1 MATTKYKISEQVQR
15 LLMSNPSI
23 SGRFE
28 LNEIKILVG
37 QVANQILKADY
48 FGVNLPEGDTIPQNC
63 MVYTYDNVAVTTY
76 KTSLSRATLPSI
88 PISLPRN
95 MGVLHVSK
103 TNAIDEPFIPIPT
116 SMYGIVKPQDLLGDL
131 SGLISYEVVGKDII
145 FNTNL
150 PGQSVNA
157 VYIRLVG
164 VDINTVTDYEILPLT
179 ADMEAQVITQVF
191 NILVQTPKDTKP
203 FDERE

>member
-88 PISLPRN
+88 PVSLPRN

-164 VDINTVTDYEILPLT
+164 VDINAVTDYEILPLT

>member
-1 MATTKYKISEQVQR
+1 MATTKYKIAEQVQR

-88 PISLPRN
+88 PVSLPRN